1 MLKGTPVEIAFD
13 WKAQETGYT
22 KLLIGNTAVAV
33 NFDKGD
39 IKFVNPQIYSEAII
53 IPFHKKKSL
62 NLDFIIDQEVIEFLG
77 NDGVIYG
84 TVETEENILRK
95 EIVIE
100 STVELE
106 SMRLYEIIAE

>member
-1 MLKGTPVEIAFD
+1 MCIRD
-13 WKAQETGYT
+13 
-22 KLLIGNTAVAV
+22 
-33 NFDKGD
+33 
-39 IKFVNPQIYSEAII
+39 S
-53 IPFHKKKSL
+53 
-62 NLDFIIDQEVIEFLG
+62 FIIDQEVIEFLG

-84 TVETEENILRK
+84 AVETEENILRK

>member
-1 MLKGTPVEIAFD
+1 MEG
-13 WKAQETGYT
+13 
-22 KLLIGNTAVAV
+22 
-33 NFDKGD
+33 
-39 IKFVNPQIYSEAII
+39 
-53 IPFHKKKSL
+53 IPFNNVYKSL

-84 TVETEENILRK
+84 AVETEENILRK